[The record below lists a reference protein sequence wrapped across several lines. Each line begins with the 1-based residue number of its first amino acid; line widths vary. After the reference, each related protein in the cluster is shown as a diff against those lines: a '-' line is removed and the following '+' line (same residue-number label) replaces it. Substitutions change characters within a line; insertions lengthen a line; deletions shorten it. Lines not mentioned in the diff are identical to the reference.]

1 MSDSLRSTSY
11 VRALDLISEGPIE
24 GLVDGMRSV
33 FLDDTRLQ
41 NADGT
46 FNFQGFQVV
55 ERKGESNQ
63 APIDGFSAVE
73 SITSVGV
80 RVQQATPVVRTIT
93 NANTDAVLVTIGVPA
108 LQSTDQTTGAVS
120 GSLVRMTLEVQ
131 PNGGQWVSVIAES
144 VTGSLVGYGLA
155 FGQEQDLAQV
165 PESAVATRV
174 DARVAITDAPQPGAY
189 PFVVE
194 YRVSDGTPPDIATNW
209 TIGRS
214 ASMEV
219 STETTIT
226 TGNGESEA
234 TSTRYSAVESFEL
247 RAAGGGP
254 LPAARYDLRARL
266 VAPPYTATIQL
277 SGTYVESLPAIRIA
291 GKTSSRYQRQY
302 RVPLPAGGAPWS
314 IRLTRTTPDSTSAF
328 LQNETWWDS
337 YTEVVSQRLRYPYS
351 ALLAVSIDA
360 SQFSSI
366 PSRAYDVRLR
376 RVKVPVNYDPIA
388 RTYSGSWNG
397 TFKTAWTDNPAWCF
411 HDLLTHPRYGLGA
424 FVGEN
429 VDKWTLYSIAQYCDE
444 LVPNGFGGQE
454 PRFTCN
460 IIIGSK
466 AEAFRVLNDMA
477 SIFRGL
483 IYWAAGGVTAAQDA
497 PSDPVALFTPAN
509 VIDGLFTYSG
519 SSAKVRHTAA
529 LVTWNDPQD
538 LCRQKVEYVEDREG
552 IDRYGLVMTE
562 VAAVG
567 CTSRGQA
574 SRVGR
579 WLLFSERL
587 QTDAVAFKVG
597 LEGATVRPGNVIKVA
612 DPGRAGVRF
621 GGRLLAA
628 STTNLT
634 LDATVTLAAG
644 QTYTL
649 SCLRADG
656 TVQERTVT
664 TGAGTVSTL
673 VVSPALAEAP
683 AIGSIW
689 VLQSAAVEAQLFR
702 VLTISEAARQELE
715 ITAIEHEPSK
725 YASIE
730 QGVKLTPRSISALS
744 AVPPAPTQISVIEQ
758 LVLQAGRLTSSLD
771 ITWPAV
777 PGASSYVARF
787 RAAQSNEGVDRP
799 VSFPSINLPDVAE
812 GAYELLLWSVNAF
825 GARSSS
831 PSVTPVLVLGKTAPP
846 SDVQGYVVT
855 RLGETVA
862 HAWRPVP
869 DLDLARYE
877 VRRGATWDTGIVVG
891 APINNDLQ
899 VLAPRGGR
907 YMVKAVDTN
916 GNYSRNEA
924 VVDLPDIS
932 GINVVA
938 QFDDGAGGFN
948 GPKNMTAEVRL
959 FEAIP
964 WALAST
970 WDEAANWDAFIDRRG
985 VTIVGPYTWADMTM
999 PWTAYRGSWL
1009 FEGAAVDPY
1018 YVAPWNT
1025 MTAPWST
1032 YDDPWQVV
1040 ERPTQGT
1047 YISETIDVGY
1057 ESASLVTVEPSIDL
1071 LADSARPWNAYT
1083 ETWAYYGSGWSWQ
1096 GPVGLIGAEY
1106 EVSTSLDNVTWST
1119 WTRLT
1124 LGALRFRYLRVR
1136 VTLTT
1141 ADPAYRP
1148 RLTALLVNIDVPDRV
1163 VHVEDVAVP
1172 LAGTTIS
1179 WAPAF
1184 VGIKTV
1190 QVTLQSAASGDRF
1203 TVTGKSEAGVTVQVF
1218 DSAGAPKVGLVDVDA
1233 FGHGER
1239 Y

>member
-1 MSDSLRSTSY
+1 VTDSLRSTSY
-11 VRALDLISEGPIE
+11 VRALDVISEGPIE
-24 GLVDGMRSV
+24 GLVDGLRSV
-33 FLDDTRLQ
+33 YLDDTRLQ

-46 FNFQGFQVV
+46 FNFQGFKIV
-55 ERKGESNQ
+55 ERNGDAAQ
-63 APIDGFSAVE
+63 APIEGFSSVE

-80 RVQQATPVVRTIT
+80 RVQQAAPVVRTIT
-93 NANTDAVLVTIGVPA
+93 NPNTDAVLVTIGVPA

-120 GSLVRMTLEVQ
+120 GALVRMTLEVQ
-131 PNGGQWVSVIAES
+131 PNGGAWVRAAADAVVGPLAGTGFGDAYATVPQDVIATRIEPR
-144 VTGSLVGYGLA
+144 VTISNA
-155 FGQEQDLAQV
+155 A
-165 PESAVATRV
+165 AA
-174 DARVAITDAPQPGAY
+174 GAY
-189 PFVVE
+189 EYRVE
-194 YRVSDGTPPDIATNW
+194 YRLSDGTPVDLAANW
-209 TIGRS
+209 SLSRQ
-214 ASMEV
+214 AFMEV
-219 STETTIT
+219 STATTAYGSDSEGGPT
-226 TGNGESEA
+226 TYVVYTAS
-234 TSTRYSAVESFEL
+234 ESFEL
-247 RAAGGGP
+247 RAFTGDFLAPG
-254 LPAARYDLRARL
+254 RYDLRVTL
-266 VAPPYTATIQL
+266 L
-277 SGTYVESLPAIRIA
+277 SGGAASISIGGTYFESLPSIRIA

-314 IRLTRTTPDSTSAF
+314 IRLTRTTADSGSAF
-328 LQNETWWDS
+328 VQNETWWDS

-351 ALLAVSIDA
+351 AMLAVSIDA

-366 PSRAYDVRLR
+366 PTRAYDVRLR
-376 RVKVPVNYDPIA
+376 RVQVPVNYNPIT
-388 RTYSGSWNG
+388 RVYTGSWNG

-411 HDLLTHPRYGLGA
+411 YDLLTHPRYGLGA
-424 FVGEN
+424 FVGTG
-429 VDKWTLYSIAQYCDE
+429 VDKWTLYSIAQYCDQ

-466 AEAFRVLNDMA
+466 AEAFRVLNDIA

-509 VIDGLFTYSG
+509 VIDGAFSYSG

-552 IDRYGLVMTE
+552 INRYGLVMTE
-562 VAAVG
+562 VVAVG

-597 LEGATVRPGNVIKVA
+597 LEGAIVRPGNVIKVA

-634 LDATVTLAAG
+634 LDAAVTLVAG

-683 AIGSIW
+683 AVGSIW

-702 VLTISEAARQELE
+702 VLTITESARQEFE

-730 QGVKLTPRSISALS
+730 QGLKLLPRSISALS
-744 AVPPAPTQISVIEQ
+744 AVPPAPTQVSVVEK
-758 LVLQAGRLTSSLD
+758 LALQAGRLTSSLD

-799 VSFPSINLPDVAE
+799 VSFPSINPPDVAE

-825 GARSSS
+825 GTRSSS
-831 PSVTPVLVLGKTAPP
+831 PSVTPVLVVGKTAPP

-907 YMVKAVDTN
+907 HMVKAVDTS

-938 QFDDGAGGFN
+938 EFDDGAGGFN
-948 GPKNMTAEVRL
+948 GPKNQTAEIRL

-970 WDEAANWDAFIDRRG
+970 WDEAANWDAFIDKRG
-985 VTIVGPYTWADMTM
+985 VTIVGLYTWADMTM

-1040 ERPTQGT
+1040 ERPTSGT

-1057 ESASLVTVEPSIDL
+1057 ESASLVTIEPSIDL

-1106 EVSTSLDNVTWST
+1106 EVSTSLDNVTWSA

-1124 LGALRFRYLRVR
+1124 LGALRLRYLRIR

-1141 ADPAYRP
+1141 QDGAYRP
-1148 RLTALLVNIDVPDRV
+1148 WLTGLIVNVDVPDRV

-1172 LAGTTIS
+1172 LAGATIS

-1203 TVTGKSEAGVTVQVF
+1203 TVTGKSETGVTVQVF